1 MGVREIGDQSGDQ
14 VGSGPR
20 VSELVSS
27 SFLVYISQKSS
38 KEATCRQ
45 RLHIMTAVALYE
57 VSGGSLFVEIK
68 KVDVTM
74 ITKT

>member
-1 MGVREIGDQSGDQ
+1 
-14 VGSGPR
+14 
-20 VSELVSS
+20 
-27 SFLVYISQKSS
+27 
-38 KEATCRQ
+38 
-45 RLHIMTAVALYE
+45 MTAVALYE